1 MIFKKLRNNFSL
13 LIDSSRHVWTF
24 ELAYKLVAFAVIFPI
39 VLFAINFLMKI
50 AGVNYL
56 TNEYI
61 QRAMTHPVVIFAIF
75 LAMGIFV
82 FYCTYE
88 MTYLSVCF
96 ETKRTSCNASVVD
109 IFYNSYKVF
118 KNVFK
123 PRHVGLSI
131 FYFISILASNVTV
144 WFNVLYSETN
154 TNLIKMYIIRN
165 HWYIKAEVIFMF
177 VIIYAIVI
185 PGIYAMNICMME
197 GLGFREAYKK
207 SARMVKKHPMGTIS
221 ALVVYNLVMLAIIG
235 ITYVLIS
242 VFLVAGVKILN
253 MAYLGN
259 AIFLSA
265 LRTERLIIKCILV
278 CVAIPLSFS
287 AISHMYYKYTDVDD
301 ITFEFTD
308 IQEGPAK
315 RRKIIYSIVLTAAVV
330 ADAFYLI
337 MTFNNNPF
345 ENVAIFHETK
355 VMAHR
360 GASTET
366 PENTMAAF
374 QKAIDDMA
382 DYIELD
388 VQLTSDGEVIVMHDS
403 NAYRTTGVDENI
415 VNMTYKEVRRLDAGS
430 WYSDEYKG
438 EKVPGLREVLELAQG
453 KIKLN
458 IELKLAVVPLFVI
471 LYILFRVLNNHVH
484 KLYLK
489 NEDVE
494 LAEEIEEEREE
505 QKKNTKK
512 VLIYAVV
519 LIVTGILLFVIGEL
533 LGNTLENLCNLFGV
547 SEVIVGILLGFV
559 TSLPEL
565 ITFFEAQRHY
575 KKVDDDMLG
584 VVEATNNL
592 LTSNILNLF
601 AIQTVGILISSIIL
615 KV

>member
-39 VLFAINFLMKI
+39 VLFTINFLMKI

-109 IFYNSYKVF
+109 IFYNS
-118 KNVFK
+118 FK

-207 SARMVKKHPMGTIS
+207 SAHMVKKHPMGTIS

-458 IELKLAVVPLFVI
+458 IELKPADNGEELARKTVALIEKYNMENDCVI
-471 LYILFRVLNNHVH
+471 TSFSSSALSAAKSCDENIRVGYILSAAYGDYYDMKNIDFFSVNAAFLSKRTIDAIHNSGKQVYAWTVNNKDSIKNLTNKGVDGVITDNPVL
-484 KLYLK
+484 
-489 NEDVE
+489 
-494 LAEEIEEEREE
+494 ARE
-505 QKKNTKK
+505 T
-512 VLIYAVV
+512 IYSRDTSET
-519 LIVTGILLFVIGEL
+519 IVNMIRYVF
-533 LGNTLENLCNLFGV
+533 N
-547 SEVIVGILLGFV
+547 
-559 TSLPEL
+559 
-565 ITFFEAQRHY
+565 Q
-575 KKVDDDMLG
+575 
-584 VVEATNNL
+584 
-592 LTSNILNLF
+592 
-601 AIQTVGILISSIIL
+601 
-615 KV
+615 

>member
-39 VLFAINFLMKI
+39 VLFTINFLMKI

-207 SARMVKKHPMGTIS
+207 SAHMVKKHPMGTIS

-315 RRKIIYSIVLTAAVV
+315 RRIYSIVLTAAVV

-458 IELKLAVVPLFVI
+458 IELKPADNGEELARKTVALIEKYNMENDCVI
-471 LYILFRVLNNHVH
+471 TSFSSSALSAAKSCDENIRVGYILSAAYGDYYDMKNIDFFSVNAAFLSKRTIDAIHNSGKQVYAWTVNNKDSIKNLTNKGVDGVITDNPVL
-484 KLYLK
+484 
-489 NEDVE
+489 
-494 LAEEIEEEREE
+494 ARE
-505 QKKNTKK
+505 T
-512 VLIYAVV
+512 IYSRDTSET
-519 LIVTGILLFVIGEL
+519 IVNMIRYVF
-533 LGNTLENLCNLFGV
+533 N
-547 SEVIVGILLGFV
+547 
-559 TSLPEL
+559 
-565 ITFFEAQRHY
+565 Q
-575 KKVDDDMLG
+575 
-584 VVEATNNL
+584 
-592 LTSNILNLF
+592 
-601 AIQTVGILISSIIL
+601 
-615 KV
+615 

>member
-109 IFYNSYKVF
+109 ILYNSYKVF

-154 TNLIKMYIIRN
+154 TNLIKMYLIRN
-165 HWYIKAEVIFMF
+165 HWYIKAEVIFVF

-207 SARMVKKHPMGTIS
+207 SARMVKNHPLGTIS
-221 ALVVYNLVMLAIIG
+221 ALIVYNLVMLTIIG

-287 AISHMYYKYTDVDD
+287 AISHMYYKYTDLDD

-315 RRKIIYSIVLTAAVV
+315 RRRIIYSIVITAAVV

-360 GASTET
+360 GASKET

-415 VNMTYKEVRRLDAGS
+415 ANMTYKEVRRLDAGS
-430 WYSDEYKG
+430 WYSEQYKG
-438 EKVPGLREVLELAQG
+438 EKVPSLREVLELTQG

-458 IELKLAVVPLFVI
+458 IELKPAGNGDELARKTVALIEKYNMENDCVI
-471 LYILFRVLNNHVH
+471 TSFSSSALSAAKSCDENIRVGYILSAAYGDYYDMKNIDFFSVNAAFLSKRTIDAIHNSGKQVYAWTVNNKDSIKNLTNKGVDGVITDNPVL
-484 KLYLK
+484 
-489 NEDVE
+489 
-494 LAEEIEEEREE
+494 ARE
-505 QKKNTKK
+505 T
-512 VLIYAVV
+512 IYSRDTSET
-519 LIVTGILLFVIGEL
+519 IVNMIRYVF
-533 LGNTLENLCNLFGV
+533 N
-547 SEVIVGILLGFV
+547 
-559 TSLPEL
+559 
-565 ITFFEAQRHY
+565 Q
-575 KKVDDDMLG
+575 
-584 VVEATNNL
+584 
-592 LTSNILNLF
+592 
-601 AIQTVGILISSIIL
+601 
-615 KV
+615 

>member
-39 VLFAINFLMKI
+39 VLLAINSLMKI
-50 AGVNYL
+50 AGISYL

-61 QRAMTHPVVIFAIF
+61 QRVITHPIVIIAIF
-75 LAMGIFV
+75 IAICAFV

-96 ETKRTSCNASVVD
+96 ATKRTSCNASIVD

-118 KNVFK
+118 RRVFK
-123 PRHVGLSI
+123 PKHIGLSI

-144 WFNVLYSETN
+144 LFNILYSETN
-154 TNLIKMYIIRN
+154 TNLIKMYVLRN
-165 HWYIKAEVIFMF
+165 HWYIKAAVILVF
-177 VIIYAIVI
+177 VIMYAVVI

-207 SARMVKKHPMGTIS
+207 SARMVKKHPVGTIS
-221 ALVVYNLVMLAIIG
+221 ALVVYNLFILAIIG

-242 VFLVAGVKILN
+242 AFLVAGVKLLN

-265 LRTERLIIKCILV
+265 LRTERFIIKCILV

-287 AISHMYYKYTDVDD
+287 AITHMYYRYTDIDD
-301 ITFEFTD
+301 ITFEFID
-308 IQEGPAK
+308 IQEGPA
-315 RRKIIYSIVLTAAVV
+315 RRRRIAYAVIMAAALV
-330 ADAFYLI
+330 ADACYLLI
-337 MTFNNNPF
+337 SFNNNPF

-360 GASTET
+360 GASTEA

-388 VQLTSDGEVIVMHDS
+388 VQLTNNGEVIVMHDS
-403 NAYRTTGVDENI
+403 NAYRTTGVDANI
-415 VNMTYKEVRRLDAGS
+415 VNMTYKEVKTLDAGS
-430 WYSDEYKG
+430 WFSDEYVG
-438 EKVPGLREVLELAQG
+438 ENVPSLKEVLELTQG

-458 IELKLAVVPLFVI
+458 IELKPADNGTALAKNTVRLIEKYNMVNDCVI
-471 LYILFRVLNNHVH
+471 TSFSESVLKAVKTYNQEIKVGYILSAAYGDFYDMKNVDFFSVNAAFLSKRTIDAIHNSGKRVYAWTVNN
-484 KLYLK
+484 KESIK
-489 NEDVE
+489 NLTNKGVDGIITDNPV
-494 LAEEIEEEREE
+494 LARE
-505 QKKNTKK
+505 T
-512 VLIYAVV
+512 IYSRDTSET
-519 LIVTGILLFVIGEL
+519 IVNMIRYVF
-533 LGNTLENLCNLFGV
+533 N
-547 SEVIVGILLGFV
+547 
-559 TSLPEL
+559 
-565 ITFFEAQRHY
+565 Q
-575 KKVDDDMLG
+575 
-584 VVEATNNL
+584 
-592 LTSNILNLF
+592 
-601 AIQTVGILISSIIL
+601 
-615 KV
+615 

>member
-39 VLFAINFLMKI
+39 VLFTINFLMKI

-207 SARMVKKHPMGTIS
+207 SAHMVKKHPMGTIS

-278 CVAIPLSFS
+278 CVAIPMSFS

-360 GASTET
+360 GL
-366 PENTMAAF
+366 
-374 QKAIDDMA
+374 Q
-382 DYIELD
+382 
-388 VQLTSDGEVIVMHDS
+388 
-403 NAYRTTGVDENI
+403 
-415 VNMTYKEVRRLDAGS
+415 
-430 WYSDEYKG
+430 
-438 EKVPGLREVLELAQG
+438 
-453 KIKLN
+453 
-458 IELKLAVVPLFVI
+458 
-471 LYILFRVLNNHVH
+471 
-484 KLYLK
+484 
-489 NEDVE
+489 
-494 LAEEIEEEREE
+494 
-505 QKKNTKK
+505 
-512 VLIYAVV
+512 
-519 LIVTGILLFVIGEL
+519 
-533 LGNTLENLCNLFGV
+533 
-547 SEVIVGILLGFV
+547 
-559 TSLPEL
+559 
-565 ITFFEAQRHY
+565 QRHLRIRWPHSR
-575 KKVDDDMLG
+575 KL
-584 VVEATNNL
+584 
-592 LTSNILNLF
+592 
-601 AIQTVGILISSIIL
+601 
-615 KV
+615 

>member
-75 LAMGIFV
+75 LAIGIFV

-207 SARMVKKHPMGTIS
+207 SAHMVKKHPMGTIS

-315 RRKIIYSIVLTAAVV
+315 RRKIIYSIVLTAAV

-458 IELKLAVVPLFVI
+458 IELKPADNGEELARKTVALIEKYNMENDCVI
-471 LYILFRVLNNHVH
+471 TSFSSLALSAAKSCDENIRVGYILSAAYGDYYDMKNIDFFSVNAAFLSKRTIDAIHNSGKQVYAWTVNNKDSIKNLTNKGVDGVITDNPVL
-484 KLYLK
+484 
-489 NEDVE
+489 
-494 LAEEIEEEREE
+494 ARE
-505 QKKNTKK
+505 T
-512 VLIYAVV
+512 IYSRDTSET
-519 LIVTGILLFVIGEL
+519 IVNMIRYVF
-533 LGNTLENLCNLFGV
+533 N
-547 SEVIVGILLGFV
+547 
-559 TSLPEL
+559 
-565 ITFFEAQRHY
+565 Q
-575 KKVDDDMLG
+575 
-584 VVEATNNL
+584 
-592 LTSNILNLF
+592 
-601 AIQTVGILISSIIL
+601 
-615 KV
+615 